1 MLRTRLAATVV
12 AAAALTAPLVGPA
25 DAAPKVRSASPLAA
39 GMTLYATHP
48 MASRTAFDIN
58 APNVVSGGTYC
69 EPLRATD
76 TTRLCPIGQTITDM
90 NVDSA
95 GNLVAGYGDWNYN
108 ADSFTVPEGRVA
120 AVPLNLASGTWG
132 VPHLLGTEAFDVV
145 RRAPDGSLWIPMTDP
160 SNHTTTGSGVATN
173 QGGAWRNIADGQ
185 HMFHTFDVAVES
197 DGAVWAFGAKTVT
210 GVGQAGVAARS
221 IDGGATWTASLQHR
235 DPMVGDYSRFY
246 SGVVTVDGAV
256 VTGLAQV
263 TGTFTFD
270 GAAWMTNPF
279 QSHTEHP
286 RLLERFADGYVYAK
300 SFTPRYVVGGD
311 ERLLT
316 YPAGVD
322 AGAAVTDF
330 YVDPEGVLFYLA
342 GTSVVRVDPVT
353 LESRLIATD
362 VFGTSIVVHGDRI
375 YSGWLSGQIF
385 RSVALD
391 TDGVADEPTT
401 APAPTKGKGG
411 GRKG

>member
-1 MLRTRLAATVV
+1 
-12 AAAALTAPLVGPA
+12 
-25 DAAPKVRSASPLAA
+25 
-39 GMTLYATHP
+39 
-48 MASRTAFDIN
+48 
-58 APNVVSGGTYC
+58 
-69 EPLRATD
+69 
-76 TTRLCPIGQTITDM
+76 
-90 NVDSA
+90 
-95 GNLVAGYGDWNYN
+95 
-108 ADSFTVPEGRVA
+108 
-120 AVPLNLASGTWG
+120 
-132 VPHLLGTEAFDVV
+132 
-145 RRAPDGSLWIPMTDP
+145 
-160 SNHTTTGSGVATN
+160 
-173 QGGAWRNIADGQ
+173 
-185 HMFHTFDVAVES
+185 
-197 DGAVWAFGAKTVT
+197 
-210 GVGQAGVAARS
+210 
-221 IDGGATWTASLQHR
+221 
-235 DPMVGDYSRFY
+235 
-246 SGVVTVDGAV
+246 
-256 VTGLAQV
+256 
-263 TGTFTFD
+263 
-270 GAAWMTNPF
+270 MTNPF

-286 RLLERFADGYVYAK
+286 RLLERFADGFVCAK